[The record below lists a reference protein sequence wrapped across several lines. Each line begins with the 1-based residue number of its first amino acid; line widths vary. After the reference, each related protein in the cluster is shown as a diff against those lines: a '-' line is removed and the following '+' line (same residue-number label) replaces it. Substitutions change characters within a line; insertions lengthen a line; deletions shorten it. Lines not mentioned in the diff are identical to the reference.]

1 MTTDAQRLACV
12 DLLRLAEPGDEILK
26 AGVLACGA
34 EQMLALV
41 RSRQSEAVPQL
52 QEACEAVGLQVPG
65 DKLSTVHE
73 RWRMR
78 LPSLNAVQEQRIMA
92 RLGARLIH
100 PEDDEWPTQ
109 LTELG
114 VHEPLAL
121 WVRGPGNLQEL
132 LTGSIALVGARAST
146 HYGEHVAGSIAYE
159 LAMRGHTIV
168 SGGAYG
174 IDAASHQAALA
185 AAETPEVGTVAFMA
199 GGVDRYYP
207 RGNADMLTRIGTR
220 YAVVS
225 ETAAGQTAMRHRF
238 LLRNRL
244 IAAAAQATIVVEAG
258 WRSGALNTANRAAEL
273 LRTVGAVP
281 GPITSHASAGCHRL
295 IREGQAVCVT
305 SADDIAELVE
315 PIDTTRSETEHQ
327 PALRITDEMT
337 AEQSRTYNV
346 LPTSRGIEAATAAVR
361 SGLDAHTVMAALAAL
376 ELSGHV
382 EREAHGWVKKRAAV
396 TRGATG

>member
-1 MTTDAQRLACV
+1 MTTDTQRLAFI
-12 DLLRLAEPGDEILK
+12 DLLRLTEPGDEILK
-26 AGVLACGA
+26 AGVLALGA
-34 EQMLALV
+34 EEMLAV
-41 RSRQSEAVPQL
+41 ARSPQSEAIGKL
-52 QEACEAVGLQVPG
+52 HEACASVGLPVEGQ
-65 DKLSTVHE
+65 KLATAHE
-73 RWRMR
+73 RWRLR
-78 LPSLNAVQEQRIMA
+78 LPSLNAAQEQRIMS

-100 PEDDEWPTQ
+100 PEDDAWPTQ
-109 LTELG
+109 LADLG
-114 VHEPLAL
+114 IHEPLAL
-121 WVRGPGNLQEL
+121 WVRGPGDLHEL

-174 IDAASHQAALA
+174 IDAAAHQAALS
-185 AAETPEVGTVAFMA
+185 AAERPDVGTVAFMA

-207 RGNADMLTRIGTR
+207 RGNADLLSRIGSR

-244 IAAAAQATIVVEAG
+244 IAAAAQATVVVEAG

-273 LRTVGAVP
+273 LRPVGAVP
-281 GPITSHASAGCHRL
+281 GPVTSQTSAGCHRL
-295 IREGQAVCVT
+295 IREGGAVCVT

-315 PIDTTRSETEHQ
+315 PIDTTRSETDHQ
-327 PALRITDEMT
+327 PALRITDAMT

-376 ELSGHV
+376 ELAGHV
-382 EREAHGWVKKRAAV
+382 EREAHGWVKKRTSARQAAN
-396 TRGATG
+396 